1 MYSRSRSFTAGETP
15 LFLTI
20 KEPHL
25 LSRRKLLFSGA
36 ALSGLGFFSSSWIG
50 SVLAQQV
57 SGVTTD
63 DAAQLHQL
71 SLFLT
76 ERDAL
81 DPSVLLRVLAR
92 CTEADPLFTQKV
104 SRLWAQIQQQ
114 GVSDVGV
121 LVGSQVYQ
129 DPEMKDTVQKIVRA
143 WYLGYTGTPV
153 SLRAVDDTELVTF
166 TGALAYTPT
175 LDATV
180 IPTYSRGQ
188 TNYWVKPPST
198 VAND

>member
-1 MYSRSRSFTAGETP
+1 M
-15 LFLTI
+15 I
-20 KEPHL
+20 
-25 LSRRKLLFSGA
+25 SRRKLLSSGA
-36 ALSGLGFFSSSWIG
+36 ALTGLGFFSSAWIG
-50 SVLAQQV
+50 SALARQV
-57 SGVTTD
+57 GCATAA
-63 DAAQLHQL
+63 DAEQLHQL

-81 DPSVLLRVLAR
+81 NPSVLLRVLAR
-92 CTEADPLFTQKV
+92 CTEADPLFTQKMN
-104 SRLWAQIQQQ
+104 RLWSQIQQH
-114 GVSDVGV
+114 GVS
-121 LVGSQVYQ
+121 LASLLAGSPVYH
-129 DPEMKDTVQKIVRA
+129 DPVMKDTVQKIVRA

-180 IPTYSRGQ
+180 IPTYSRGH
-188 TNYWVKPPST
+188 TNYWVYPPST

>member
-1 MYSRSRSFTAGETP
+1 M
-15 LFLTI
+15 I
-20 KEPHL
+20 
-25 LSRRKLLFSGA
+25 SRRKLLSSGA
-36 ALSGLGFFSSSWIG
+36 ALTGLGFFSSSWIG
-50 SVLAQQV
+50 STLAQQV
-57 SGVTTD
+57 SSASSG
-63 DAAQLHQL
+63 DAEQLHQL

-81 DPSVLLRVLAR
+81 DPSVSLRVLAR
-92 CTEADPLFTQKV
+92 CIGADPLFTQKMN
-104 SRLWAQIQQQ
+104 RLCSQIQQH
-114 GVSDVGV
+114 GVSHVGGLAASV
-121 LVGSQVYQ
+121 VYQ
-129 DPEMKDTVQKIVRA
+129 DPVMKDTVQKIVRA

-188 TNYWVKPPST
+188 TNYWVNPPST